1 MMVKPSGVIEQI
13 LYWPFG
19 SKQAFLDVH
28 LYYHQKSRHQALVA
42 QLTALVA
49 WLFAIL
55 FGNEHSMPDPLLSA
69 ICVVS
74 LLFFMVMS
82 YISTTA
88 NLTRCYRIASLVSIA
103 AILKTTLDAA
113 HNPAFWIFP
122 VATSLCVAA
131 APLAI
136 GVFSYSIEALLVWSV
151 LLYGYRET
159 LFSGTDAVWS
169 YIFFCTS
176 FFIGILINHSFAMD
190 RISVLQGVRS
200 LERMACED
208 PLTGLSNRRGF
219 GSLFHASQQARRGQ
233 ALTLLMLD
241 IDDFKMINDRFGH
254 DVGDAVLCAVAAV
267 LVAEAR
273 AYPCARL
280 GGEEFGILMPADRAA
295 ACVLA
300 DTLCRSVQQV
310 RFEGCVATVS
320 IGIAA
325 VHADDTLSSALKQ
338 ADIALYQAKAEG
350 KNRYVLHA
358 PADGCIAAG

>member
-1 MMVKPSGVIEQI
+1 
-13 LYWPFG
+13 
-19 SKQAFLDVH
+19 
-28 LYYHQKSRHQALVA
+28 
-42 QLTALVA
+42 
-49 WLFAIL
+49 
-55 FGNEHSMPDPLLSA
+55 
-69 ICVVS
+69 
-74 LLFFMVMS
+74 
-82 YISTTA
+82 
-88 NLTRCYRIASLVSIA
+88 
-103 AILKTTLDAA
+103 
-113 HNPAFWIFP
+113 
-122 VATSLCVAA
+122 
-131 APLAI
+131 
-136 GVFSYSIEALLVWSV
+136 
-151 LLYGYRET
+151 
-159 LFSGTDAVWS
+159 
-169 YIFFCTS
+169 
-176 FFIGILINHSFAMD
+176 MD

-310 RFEGCVATVS
+310 HFEGCVATVS

-358 PADGCIAAG
+358 PTDGCIAAG